1 MLFPTQKIAEECR
14 SFMQIRSAVLGLP
27 ITARLV
33 HVFVCPEE
41 LQNGNAPMSDKTGKP
56 RGCADLHIVL
66 FPADAFPVAKQFWQH
81 TGLGISSRLAEK
93 CLILLPKETPV
104 AVQRP
109 ASPVL
114 GRFPAK
120 GRNRH
125 YSSVKSP
132 LSPTSPDQNTFN
144 AVPES
149 EDLNPDTVYLEE
161 RYGRNLPLE
170 AASFAKR
177 ALRSRVA
184 GILLRDSPDQPC
196 SEQQELVVGPSVRGI
211 STVAADDVYL
221 FPTGMAAIWN
231 AHAAARATRPPAKSV
246 CFGYVYEYAFC
257 QYLKFTLVYK
267 GSRTLIPS
275 KSLKN
280 GVQDATSLGL
290 AQIAISTSWKRFSKL
305 RPRAIPRRPPFLPFS
320 PSSLP
325 TPYYAP
331 PTSLASVRLLT
342 STISSSSSMRRSGTL

>member
-14 SFMQIRSAVLGLP
+14 SFMQTRSAVLGSP

-33 HVFVCPEE
+33 HVFICPEE
-41 LQNGNAPMSDKTGKP
+41 LQNGNTPTSDKSDKP

-66 FPADAFPVAKQFWQH
+66 FPADAFPIAKQFWQH
-81 TGLGISSRLAEK
+81 TGLGISSRLAER
-93 CLILLPKETPV
+93 CLTLLPKETPV

-120 GRNRH
+120 GHNRH
-125 YSSVKSP
+125 YSSMKSP
-132 LSPTSPDQNTFN
+132 PSPSSPNQKSTFN
-144 AVPES
+144 AAPEA

-184 GILLRDSPDQPC
+184 GILLRDSSDQPC
-196 SEQQELVVGPSVRGI
+196 SEQKELVVGPSVRGI

-221 FPTGMAAIWN
+221 FPTGMSAIWN

-246 CFGYVYEYAFC
+246 CFGYVYKFAFC
-257 QYLKFTLVYK
+257 QYSHVYAPDT
-267 GSRTLIPS
+267 GSRTPTPS

-280 GVQDATSLGL
+280 GARDATSLAL
-290 AQIAISTSWKRFSKL
+290 ARTATSTS
-305 RPRAIPRRPPFLPFS
+305 
-320 PSSLP
+320 
-325 TPYYAP
+325 
-331 PTSLASVRLLT
+331 
-342 STISSSSSMRRSGTL
+342 